1 MSREANSQT
10 KSRPEV
16 PDSLVE
22 PLRRMVIA
30 VEWFRAAYPL
40 KENPRENRLLYQQLA
55 EMKRQSAPPSRRRIL
70 LRCTSLEKSQISV
83 CDFSTSL
90 QIGIGS
96 RFAEARARD

>member
-55 EMKRQSAPPSRRRIL
+55 EMKRQIEL
-70 LRCTSLEKSQISV
+70 LE
-83 CDFSTSL
+83 
-90 QIGIGS
+90 
-96 RFAEARARD
+96 AEFCRDGNCA